1 MIQLKN
7 VYKAFGPKE
16 ILRGF
21 TLDVPDNETVVII
34 GYSGTGKSVAI
45 KHIVGLLQPDKG
57 EVWVDG
63 MRVDTL
69 PRRELYALRAKIG
82 YVFQFAALFDSL
94 TIGENVAMGLR
105 KQGGLTEG
113 EVRSRVAEALDLV
126 DLPGVAERFPAELS
140 GGMRKR
146 VGIARSIALRP
157 KYLLYDEPTT
167 GLDPVTSAVIDQ
179 LMVRMREKL
188 GVTGV
193 VITHD
198 MRSAYT
204 VGTRIAMLY
213 EGRVR
218 WQGTIDEI
226 QHTTDPVVRQFVE
239 GKPTLDE
246 GGDADPD
253 APTSGPT
260 GIRGA
265 DALADTDGAADA
277 DREADRVTV

>member
-1 MIQLKN
+1 MLARPPRRGQIPHVIRL
-7 VYKAFGPKE
+7 VDVHKAFGPKKV
-16 ILRGF
+16 LSGF
-21 TLDVPDNETVVII
+21 SLDVAEGETMVII

-45 KHIVGLLQPDKG
+45 KHIVGLLEPDAG

-63 MRVDTL
+63 LAVPAL
-69 PRRELYALRAKIG
+69 PRRELYQLRARIG

-105 KQGGLTEG
+105 RQDELPED
-113 EVRSRVAEALDLV
+113 EIWMRVEEALDLV
-126 DLPGVAERFPAELS
+126 DLPGVQERFPAELS

-146 VGIARSIALRP
+146 VGIARAIALRP
-157 KYLLYDEPTT
+157 KYILYDEPTT

-179 LMVRMREKL
+179 LMIRMREKL
-188 GVTGV
+188 GVTGI

-218 WQGTIDEI
+218 QVGTVEEI
-226 QHTTDPVVRQFVE
+226 RHSSDPVVRQFIE
-239 GKPTLDE
+239 GRATIE
-246 GGDADPD
+246 DADLVK
-253 APTSGPT
+253 AS
-260 GIRGA
+260 
-265 DALADTDGAADA
+265 
-277 DREADRVTV
+277 